1 MKEYLLTAIDTPTI
15 KILLIITSL
24 DVLFGILRA
33 AKEREW
39 NSTIGINGLI
49 RKTGM
54 ISAALII
61 GLIDRICG
69 VNFIGFMPQDILEY
83 LPIQQIGI
91 ASFFCV
97 LYIIFEALSVLKNMY
112 KCGIPI
118 PKKLERVLKRLLK
131 DFTSEIT
138 EEEKTC
144 NTQ

>member
-1 MKEYLLTAIDTPTI
+1 MKEYIINTIDRPTL
-15 KILLIITSL
+15 KILLIVTAL

-33 AKEREW
+33 AKEKEW

-61 GLIDRICG
+61 GLIDEVAG
-69 VNFIGFMPQDILEY
+69 VNFIGFLPQEILNY
-83 LPIQQIGI
+83 APIDSIGI
-91 ASFFCV
+91 AAFFSI

-118 PKKLERVLKRLLK
+118 PKKLEGLLKRLLK
-131 DFTSEIT
+131 DFTSEIK
-138 EEEKTC
+138 EA
-144 NTQ
+144 